1 MRRRGFTIIEMI
13 VALLIVSLLMGIAV
27 VGVGSLTHAGL
38 RSDAG
43 RLAGAI
49 RYVFTLSA
57 AQNKYYRLVISID
70 DGRYWAEYSDNPFL
84 LSLERT
90 KVIDGAADKSEEEA
104 RKARREREKESL
116 GGFTAAP
123 AIPRMPEP
131 GWTKVKGTDSLDE
144 IKMGSSTKIE
154 GIFTTHQTDLFTQGE
169 AQIYF
174 FPGGRMES
182 FIIYLSDGKDNT
194 YSLEGMP
201 LTGKV
206 QIHEEKIDI
215 PPEYM
220 EARGKEAEGE
230 EI

>member
-1 MRRRGFTIIEMI
+1 MII
-13 VALLIVSLLMGIAV
+13 ALLIVSLLMGVAV
-27 VGVGSLTHAGL
+27 VGVGSLSQANL
-38 RSDAG
+38 RSDSG
-43 RLAGAI
+43 RLAGSI
-49 RYVFTLSA
+49 RYIFTLSA
-57 AQNKYYRLVISID
+57 AQNKYYRLVINID
-70 DGRYWAEYSDNPFL
+70 DGKYWAEYSDNPFL

-90 KVIDGAADKSEEEA
+90 KVIDGAADKTAEEE
-104 RKARREREKESL
+104 RKERREREKQNL

-131 GWTKVKGTDSLDE
+131 GWTKVKGTDSLEE
-144 IKMGSSTKIE
+144 ISLSSGTKIE

-182 FIIYLSDGKDNT
+182 FIIYLTDGDDNI

-206 QIHEEKIDI
+206 KIHDQKIDI

-220 EARGKEAEGE
+220 QERGKEEEGE
-230 EI
+230 DI